1 VTAATQ
7 ASIDA
12 FHLAMVVMAALLV
25 IGGVVSWYGL
35 RDGVTKA
42 TD

>member
-12 FHLAMVVMAALLV
+12 FHLAMLVMAALLV
-25 IGGVVSWYGL
+25 LGAVTSWVGL

-42 TD
+42 AD